1 MEISNVERPFI
12 PFNFE
17 VLLCDKK
24 GSRRFYN
31 IFISSKKVVRKYLDK
46 WENKMQINFNLCKW
60 SLVFKVPF
68 TCTVDTK
75 LRWFQFRL
83 IHRILGTNSFLFK
96 INKVDSNVCVFCK
109 EEEETLIHL
118 FCSCIYS
125 INFWT
130 SLVYWVKDKI
140 DISLYLDNKVILF
153 GNANNSLKCL
163 NLILLLSRF
172 HIYKM
177 KMNEKLP
184 SFSLFKKDIRK
195 YYILEKYMSVVN
207 GEVQKFR
214 SKWEQ
219 YLVLCQE

>member
-1 MEISNVERPFI
+1 
-12 PFNFE
+12 
-17 VLLCDKK
+17 
-24 GSRRFYN
+24 
-31 IFISSKKVVRKYLDK
+31 
-46 WENKMQINFNLCKW
+46 MQTNFNLCKW

-130 SLVYWVKDKI
+130 SLVSWVKDKQN
-140 DISLYLDNKVILF
+140 ISLYLDNFSTEGRGKH
-153 GNANNSLKCL
+153 GCK
-163 NLILLLSRF
+163 LSCNCII
-172 HIYKM
+172 IYK
-177 KMNEKLP
+177 
-184 SFSLFKKDIRK
+184 
-195 YYILEKYMSVVN
+195 
-207 GEVQKFR
+207 
-214 SKWEQ
+214 
-219 YLVLCQE
+219 LVF